1 MIRLLRALPWICG
14 AAALLAAGMMAAA
27 ALYGVASLGLDLGSR
42 LLFLALLPLSLQP
55 WFAKT
60 GTNGASPSL

>member
-14 AAALLAAGMMAAA
+14 ATALLAAGMMAAA
-27 ALYGVASLGLDLGSR
+27 ARYGVASLGLDLGAR

-55 WFAKT
+55 WIAKA
-60 GTNGASPSL
+60 GSKGAKASP